1 MRFGDALN
9 NGIFLSWHYL
19 VENPESKVLGTIWKR
34 IEVRKLKCRML
45 KIITVSRI

>member
-34 IEVRKLKCRML
+34 IESAEHFLESRN
-45 KIITVSRI
+45 VSK